1 MQEIKKYTSIKNH
14 HKNIQ
19 IKEDMAKK
27 SMIQRDIKRKF
38 LIEKYSKQKKKLK
51 KKVKLAQ
58 NFDEQLKIQK
68 MLQKFPRN
76 SLEVRQRKRCTVTGR
91 SRGYFRQFG
100 ISRHVL
106 REMAHDCLVP
116 GLTKSSW

>member
-1 MQEIKKYTSIKNH
+1 
-14 HKNIQ
+14 
-19 IKEDMAKK
+19 
-27 SMIQRDIKRKF
+27 MIQRDKKRF
-38 LIEKYSKQKKKLK
+38 IITEKYSKQKKKLK

-58 NFDEQLKIQK
+58 NFDEQLKIQS

-76 SLEVRQRKRCTVTGR
+76 SLEIRQRKRCIVTGR

-106 REMAHDCLVP
+106 REMAHDCLIP